1 MNPFSKQDER
11 KLLEAGR
18 RFFST
23 AFPNPNRAGCPGQD
37 ILRAIAFRK
46 LERQKAKE
54 WDDHLS
60 HCSPCFNE
68 YMAFREEAQRS
79 ARLRMIAAAAAVV
92 VIGIGAW
99 LVFRGLTS
107 RPKREDLTAHNTN
120 VTYQAKRWDLRE
132 KSPLRGGEPN
142 PSGFPD
148 EFPKAALD
156 LSIYLPTGS
165 EPGKYE
171 IEVVQPPSSPLF
183 RSEGSAA
190 LRDHI
195 AELEVKLNLGPLP
208 PGLYLVGIRQAGG
221 SWTYYPVV
229 LK

>member
-1 MNPFSKQDER
+1 MSFFSEQDER

-18 RFFST
+18 HFFST
-23 AFPNPNRAGCPGQD
+23 AFPNPNREGCPGQD
-37 ILRAIAFRK
+37 VLKAIAFRK

-79 ARLRMIAAAAAVV
+79 ARLRMVAVAAAAAIV
-92 VIGIGAW
+92 VIVGAIW
-99 LVFRGLTS
+99 LAYRSLG
-107 RPKREDLTAHNTN
+107 PQHNTN
-120 VTYQAKRWDLRE
+120 VTYQANLLDLRE
-132 KSPLRGGEPN
+132 KSALRGAEAN
-142 PSGFPD
+142 SSGTPI
-148 EFPKAALD
+148 ELPRGALA

-171 IEVVQPPSSPLF
+171 VEILEQLGKPLI
-183 RSEGSAA
+183 SAEGTAA

-195 AELEVKLNLGPLP
+195 AVLEVKVDLQRLH
-208 PGLYLVGIRQAGG
+208 PGLYLVGIRQAGW
-221 SWTYYPVV
+221 SWTYYPLL